1 MIKLTPE
8 ERAARLLDRQEDAR
22 INALYEAGAM
32 NRLAPTPEVAN
43 PSHYAVKVLPSAV
56 KRKAAALKA
65 AETRRL
71 RRLGLV

>member
-1 MIKLTPE
+1 
-8 ERAARLLDRQEDAR
+8 
-22 INALYEAGAM
+22 M